1 MNVVSVS
8 GIGSH
13 SRKTKYYIDRDL
25 VLCGRF
31 DGTLEEFKEK
41 VTRTYGNGW
50 LPVHKR
56 YYAEYM
62 AAIEFFEKCRK
73 AANDFEQ
80 RNGA

>member
-1 MNVVSVS
+1 MKIVSVC

-13 SRKTKYYIDRDL
+13 NRETKYYIDRDMII
-25 VLCGRF
+25 CGCF
-31 DGTLEEFKEK
+31 TGTLKEFKEK
-41 VTRTYGNGW
+41 VTRVYGDSW
-50 LPVHKR
+50 PSHKR

-62 AAIEFFEKCRK
+62 AAIEFFTECRK